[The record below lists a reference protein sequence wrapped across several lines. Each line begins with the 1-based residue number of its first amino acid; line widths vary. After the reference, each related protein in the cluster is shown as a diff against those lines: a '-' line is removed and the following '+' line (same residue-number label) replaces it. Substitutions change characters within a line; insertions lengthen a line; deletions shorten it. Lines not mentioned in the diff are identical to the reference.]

1 MWPGL
6 VGRITVKLGP
16 RAVAGHLQLATRLQH
31 SDISMVT
38 ISRNSA
44 SLFLIGW
51 CRISLAHYLLF
62 SSHLTHYQICSRK
75 MHQKN
80 VIVFFQ

>member
-16 RAVAGHLQLATRLQH
+16 RAVAGHLQLASRLQH
-31 SDISMVT
+31 TDISMVT

-51 CRISLAHYLLF
+51 CRISLEHSPIL
-62 SSHLTHYQICSRK
+62 LTHYQICSRK
-75 MHQKN
+75 PKKN
-80 VIVFFQ
+80 VIVCFQ